1 MFSSEKKE
9 GGKSGGPMD
18 RFLHQ
23 SVKQQP
29 MPDWKKK
36 RIYQKYA
43 FWLGASGLP
52 VSAVT
57 EDPHFQE
64 LIAELNPEV
73 KLPSRGKVMKDCSL
87 LTEEVKTRIRN
98 ALHHAKKV
106 SVTVDIWSST
116 KCKNSYM
123 GVTVHLFNHETKKR
137 ESYVIACR
145 RFDVAHT
152 GDNISRVIQQILI
165 EYTIETKVFYCLS
178 DNGSNMKKGLRV
190 LGEGS
195 DVADEDFDED
205 CWDAWEEVFEAE
217 GQEGHMADDAEEVES
232 ECEEINGEYISNK

>member
-1 MFSSEKKE
+1 
-9 GGKSGGPMD
+9 MD

-106 SVTVDIWSST
+106 SVTVDI
-116 KCKNSYM
+116 
-123 GVTVHLFNHETKKR
+123 
-137 ESYVIACR
+137 
-145 RFDVAHT
+145 
-152 GDNISRVIQQILI
+152 
-165 EYTIETKVFYCLS
+165 
-178 DNGSNMKKGLRV
+178 
-190 LGEGS
+190 
-195 DVADEDFDED
+195 
-205 CWDAWEEVFEAE
+205 
-217 GQEGHMADDAEEVES
+217 
-232 ECEEINGEYISNK
+232 

>member
-1 MFSSEKKE
+1 MEEDLKERKERENTIMGREHQVKIGASSKGRKT
-9 GGKSGGPMD
+9 SAQALFF

-137 ESYVIACR
+137 ES
-145 RFDVAHT
+145 
-152 GDNISRVIQQILI
+152 
-165 EYTIETKVFYCLS
+165 
-178 DNGSNMKKGLRV
+178 
-190 LGEGS
+190 
-195 DVADEDFDED
+195 
-205 CWDAWEEVFEAE
+205 
-217 GQEGHMADDAEEVES
+217 
-232 ECEEINGEYISNK
+232 